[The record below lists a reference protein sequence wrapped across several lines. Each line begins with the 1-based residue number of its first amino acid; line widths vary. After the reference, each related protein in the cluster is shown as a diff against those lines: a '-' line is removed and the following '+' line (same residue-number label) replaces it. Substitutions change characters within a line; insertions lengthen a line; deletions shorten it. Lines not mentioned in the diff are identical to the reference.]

1 MERSEALCSEKE
13 QRLHWHPAFYAG
25 MQIEL
30 QDEADKLTFEE
41 EYLLGKEPLRMD
53 MLLIKKNTK
62 DKIKKNIGQIFR
74 KYNIIEYKSPTD
86 YLSVDDF
93 YKVQAYAMFYKAK
106 TGKENQIPIEEL
118 TLTFVCNR
126 YPKSLLKHLKRRWYA
141 APRCVETGI
150 YYLKSPRLILPV
162 QIIVTKELTDEK
174 NLWLHNLTNSLRETS
189 SVKKLLSEYEKQK
202 RNTLYQAVMEI
213 IVNANKGK
221 FSEVNHMCNAL
232 LEIVKDDLA
241 ERERIGEE
249 RGKVIGEQVGEERG
263 RIIGEERGRIIGEER
278 GKVIGEVQG
287 ETRVNRLILKLSQ
300 LGRNNDIVKSA
311 SDREYQ
317 KKLFAEFGL

>member
-1 MERSEALCSEKE
+1 M
-13 QRLHWHPAFYAG
+13 
-25 MQIEL
+25 
-30 QDEADKLTFEE
+30 
-41 EYLLGKEPLRMD
+41 
-53 MLLIKKNTK
+53 
-62 DKIKKNIGQIFR
+62 
-74 KYNIIEYKSPTD
+74 
-86 YLSVDDF
+86 
-93 YKVQAYAMFYKAK
+93 
-106 TGKENQIPIEEL
+106 
-118 TLTFVCNR
+118 
-126 YPKSLLKHLKRRWYA
+126 
-141 APRCVETGI
+141 
-150 YYLKSPRLILPV
+150 

-249 RGKVIGEQVGEERG
+249 RG

>member
-1 MERSEALCSEKE
+1 M
-13 QRLHWHPAFYAG
+13 
-25 MQIEL
+25 
-30 QDEADKLTFEE
+30 
-41 EYLLGKEPLRMD
+41 
-53 MLLIKKNTK
+53 
-62 DKIKKNIGQIFR
+62 
-74 KYNIIEYKSPTD
+74 
-86 YLSVDDF
+86 
-93 YKVQAYAMFYKAK
+93 
-106 TGKENQIPIEEL
+106 
-118 TLTFVCNR
+118 
-126 YPKSLLKHLKRRWYA
+126 
-141 APRCVETGI
+141 
-150 YYLKSPRLILPV
+150 

-249 RGKVIGEQVGEERG
+249 RGRIIGEERG
-263 RIIGEERGRIIGEER
+263 RIIGEERGKVIGEQVGEER

>member
-1 MERSEALCSEKE
+1 M
-13 QRLHWHPAFYAG
+13 
-25 MQIEL
+25 
-30 QDEADKLTFEE
+30 
-41 EYLLGKEPLRMD
+41 
-53 MLLIKKNTK
+53 
-62 DKIKKNIGQIFR
+62 
-74 KYNIIEYKSPTD
+74 
-86 YLSVDDF
+86 
-93 YKVQAYAMFYKAK
+93 
-106 TGKENQIPIEEL
+106 
-118 TLTFVCNR
+118 
-126 YPKSLLKHLKRRWYA
+126 
-141 APRCVETGI
+141 
-150 YYLKSPRLILPV
+150 

-232 LEIVKDDLA
+232 LEIVKEDLA

-249 RGKVIGEQVGEERG
+249 RGKVIGEQV
-263 RIIGEERGRIIGEER
+263 GEER

>member
-1 MERSEALCSEKE
+1 
-13 QRLHWHPAFYAG
+13 
-25 MQIEL
+25 
-30 QDEADKLTFEE
+30 
-41 EYLLGKEPLRMD
+41 
-53 MLLIKKNTK
+53 
-62 DKIKKNIGQIFR
+62 
-74 KYNIIEYKSPTD
+74 
-86 YLSVDDF
+86 
-93 YKVQAYAMFYKAK
+93 MFYKAK

-141 APRCVETGI
+141 APRRVETGI

-311 SDREYQ
+311 SDSEYQ

>member
-1 MERSEALCSEKE
+1 M
-13 QRLHWHPAFYAG
+13 
-25 MQIEL
+25 
-30 QDEADKLTFEE
+30 
-41 EYLLGKEPLRMD
+41 
-53 MLLIKKNTK
+53 
-62 DKIKKNIGQIFR
+62 
-74 KYNIIEYKSPTD
+74 
-86 YLSVDDF
+86 
-93 YKVQAYAMFYKAK
+93 
-106 TGKENQIPIEEL
+106 
-118 TLTFVCNR
+118 
-126 YPKSLLKHLKRRWYA
+126 
-141 APRCVETGI
+141 
-150 YYLKSPRLILPV
+150 

-232 LEIVKDDLA
+232 LEIVKEDLA

-249 RGKVIGEQVGEERG
+249 RGKVIGEQV
-263 RIIGEERGRIIGEER
+263 GEER

-311 SDREYQ
+311 SDSEYQ

>member
-1 MERSEALCSEKE
+1 M
-13 QRLHWHPAFYAG
+13 
-25 MQIEL
+25 
-30 QDEADKLTFEE
+30 
-41 EYLLGKEPLRMD
+41 
-53 MLLIKKNTK
+53 
-62 DKIKKNIGQIFR
+62 
-74 KYNIIEYKSPTD
+74 
-86 YLSVDDF
+86 
-93 YKVQAYAMFYKAK
+93 
-106 TGKENQIPIEEL
+106 
-118 TLTFVCNR
+118 
-126 YPKSLLKHLKRRWYA
+126 
-141 APRCVETGI
+141 
-150 YYLKSPRLILPV
+150 

-249 RGKVIGEQVGEERG
+249 RG

-311 SDREYQ
+311 SDSEYQ

>member
-1 MERSEALCSEKE
+1 M
-13 QRLHWHPAFYAG
+13 
-25 MQIEL
+25 
-30 QDEADKLTFEE
+30 
-41 EYLLGKEPLRMD
+41 
-53 MLLIKKNTK
+53 
-62 DKIKKNIGQIFR
+62 
-74 KYNIIEYKSPTD
+74 
-86 YLSVDDF
+86 
-93 YKVQAYAMFYKAK
+93 
-106 TGKENQIPIEEL
+106 
-118 TLTFVCNR
+118 
-126 YPKSLLKHLKRRWYA
+126 
-141 APRCVETGI
+141 
-150 YYLKSPRLILPV
+150 

-263 RIIGEERGRIIGEER
+263 
-278 GKVIGEVQG
+278 KVIGEVQG

>member
-1 MERSEALCSEKE
+1 M
-13 QRLHWHPAFYAG
+13 
-25 MQIEL
+25 
-30 QDEADKLTFEE
+30 
-41 EYLLGKEPLRMD
+41 
-53 MLLIKKNTK
+53 
-62 DKIKKNIGQIFR
+62 
-74 KYNIIEYKSPTD
+74 
-86 YLSVDDF
+86 
-93 YKVQAYAMFYKAK
+93 
-106 TGKENQIPIEEL
+106 
-118 TLTFVCNR
+118 
-126 YPKSLLKHLKRRWYA
+126 
-141 APRCVETGI
+141 
-150 YYLKSPRLILPV
+150 

-232 LEIVKDDLA
+232 LEIVKEDLA
-241 ERERIGEE
+241 ERER
-249 RGKVIGEQVGEERG
+249 
-263 RIIGEERGRIIGEER
+263 IGEER

-311 SDREYQ
+311 SDSEYQ

>member
-1 MERSEALCSEKE
+1 M
-13 QRLHWHPAFYAG
+13 
-25 MQIEL
+25 
-30 QDEADKLTFEE
+30 
-41 EYLLGKEPLRMD
+41 
-53 MLLIKKNTK
+53 
-62 DKIKKNIGQIFR
+62 
-74 KYNIIEYKSPTD
+74 
-86 YLSVDDF
+86 
-93 YKVQAYAMFYKAK
+93 
-106 TGKENQIPIEEL
+106 
-118 TLTFVCNR
+118 
-126 YPKSLLKHLKRRWYA
+126 
-141 APRCVETGI
+141 
-150 YYLKSPRLILPV
+150 

-221 FSEVNHMCNAL
+221 FNEVNHMCNAL

-241 ERERIGEE
+241 ERER
-249 RGKVIGEQVGEERG
+249 
-263 RIIGEERGRIIGEER
+263 IGEERGRIIGEER

-300 LGRNNDIVKSA
+300 LGRNNDIIKSA